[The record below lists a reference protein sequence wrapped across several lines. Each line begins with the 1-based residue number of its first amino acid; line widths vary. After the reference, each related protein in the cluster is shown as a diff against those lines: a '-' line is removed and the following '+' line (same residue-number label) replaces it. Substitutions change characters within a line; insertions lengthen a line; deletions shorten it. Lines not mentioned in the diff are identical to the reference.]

1 VVIRPPLANISKRN
15 IIKAPMKE
23 IFLVKESLELSLLK
37 KYRIE
42 KRKEKIPK
50 RPKYEILKNS
60 FIRLPCE

>member
-1 VVIRPPLANISKRN
+1 
-15 IIKAPMKE
+15 MKE

-37 KYRIE
+37 KYKIE

-60 FIRLPCE
+60 FMHPQVQFMETQINFQLMKNQN